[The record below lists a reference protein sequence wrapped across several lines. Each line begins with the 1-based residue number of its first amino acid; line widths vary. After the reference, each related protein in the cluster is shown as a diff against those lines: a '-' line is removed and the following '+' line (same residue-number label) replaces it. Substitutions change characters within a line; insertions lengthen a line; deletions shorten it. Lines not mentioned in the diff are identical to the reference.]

1 MPTQVNAFRPPPT
14 GLGFLLDNGA
24 LYLGSALGTTTHVA
38 HAYKIYIAVHGQFDL
53 ELAGSRRWKSLRA
66 VVIAP
71 DRPHKIIGDT
81 AIVALVYLVPE
92 TPEGHRISRYYSK
105 LDAFVP
111 PPHYIAALIPRLKE
125 IWQQSCGREEASAV
139 SNDICSSVLPS
150 PRINVNFDRRVVSA
164 IEYLGEQLGRR
175 VTIAELSS
183 TVRLSPSRFE
193 HLFSQQVGIPV
204 SRYLLWARLRKA
216 LTMIPHGR
224 SLTEVAYAVGF
235 ADSAHLSRT
244 FRRMLGIAPSSIL
257 KRIAIDIP
265 GCNAYPSRDTTPRN
279 STK

>member
-1 MPTQVNAFRPPPT
+1 MPPHVDAFRPPPT
-14 GLGFLLDNGA
+14 GLGFLLENGA

-53 ELAGSRRWKSLRA
+53 VLAGSRSWKSLSA

-92 TPEGHRISRYYSK
+92 TPEGHRISKYYSR

-111 PPHYIAALIPRLKE
+111 PPHYIAALIPRLQE
-125 IWQQSCGREEASAV
+125 IWEQSCCREEANAV
-139 SNDICSSVLPS
+139 SKSICSNVLPT

-164 IEYLGEQLGRR
+164 IEYLEEQLGRR

-183 TVRLSPSRFE
+183 TVGLSASRFE
-193 HLFSQQVGIPV
+193 HLFSEQVGIPV
-204 SRYLLWARLRKA
+204 SRYLLWVRLRKA
-216 LTMIPHGR
+216 LGMIPHGK
-224 SLTEVAYAVGF
+224 SLTEVAYAAGF

-265 GCNAYPSRDTTPRN
+265 RCDPAPSLDSPVRDL
-279 STK
+279 TK